1 MLEAAASQASSIKQM
16 LVKKKKKKEIII
28 LLSTGIIE
36 SSLLKPFPEAL
47 RIQCAKQSAG
57 KSFAS
62 WGTVT
67 NSAALAFTI
76 LTIFLQILNQLLRD
90 FTGQYDITLLFHQ

>member
-16 LVKKKKKKEIII
+16 LVKKKKKEIII

-76 LTIFLQILNQLLRD
+76 PTIFLQILNQLLRD